1 MPGFKRATRE
11 CSVSELNPRLLEAFE
26 EYFSK
31 HKYGDLTEA
40 MLMCCETFSEK
51 EKAGILDTLL
61 TGNPGSTGF
70 LGLILT
76 DRRLLWARTG
86 DRSKPTVF
94 GADLNYIQV
103 KAYSSRITKETELQ
117 ISGYIG
123 DSKEHI
129 QGNLAMGPEEAA
141 RKFCEET
148 LKAVEKI
155 NPPAKKKS
163 LFG

>member
-1 MPGFKRATRE
+1 MPGFKRAPRE
-11 CSVSELNPRLLEAFE
+11 CYVREMNPRLLEALE

-31 HKYGDLTEA
+31 HKLGGLTEET
-40 MLMCCETFSEK
+40 LMCCETFSEK
-51 EKAGILDTLL
+51 ENPGVLETML

-76 DRRLLWARTG
+76 NRRLLWARTG
-86 DRSKPTVF
+86 DRSTTTVF
-94 GADLNYIQV
+94 GADLNLVQV

-123 DSKEHI
+123 NSKEHI

-141 RKFCEET
+141 RKFCAEA

-163 LFG
+163 LFR